1 MARRLN
7 TFVHIDGEVYG
18 PRSDVPDEVAER
30 ITNPDVW
37 VDDEPAAAEPKPPAK
52 TRRTPAKKD

>member
-7 TFVHIDGEVYG
+7 TFVHVDGQAYG
-18 PRSDVPDEVAER
+18 PDNPVPDEVADR

-37 VDDEPAAAEPKPPAK
+37 DQDQDEAPEPAPAK
-52 TRRTPAKKD
+52 SVRRPARG